1 MSEQTVTIHPIHPVP
16 TGGGAGERP
25 AASAQHLIKQYGE
38 GPTGV
43 RALDDVNLEV
53 APGEFVA
60 IMGPSG
66 SGKSTLMHMM
76 AGLDVPTSGRVT
88 VGGADLTRMDDDA
101 LTRLRRG
108 SIGFIFQSFN
118 LVPTL
123 NVRENVTLPFLLA
136 GHRPTHEENA
146 RADRLIGQLGLGERV
161 THRPSQLSG
170 GQQQRVAIARA
181 LVTEPVVIFADEPTG
196 ALDSRSSRDVLD
208 LLSHASRSAGQSIV
222 MVTHDATAASRADR
236 VVVLSDG
243 RIVQSLGH
251 TTASEISDV
260 MLALEARA

>member
-1 MSEQTVTIHPIHPVP
+1 MREQTITIQPIH
-16 TGGGAGERP
+16 TGSAAQRP
-25 AASAQHLIKQYGE
+25 AASAQHLIKQYGQ
-38 GPTGV
+38 GATAV
-43 RALDDVNLEV
+43 RALNDVNLEV

-101 LTRLRRG
+101 LTRLRRN

-136 GHRPTHEENA
+136 GHRPTREEAA
-146 RADRLIGQLGLGERV
+146 RADQLIRELGLSERV
-161 THRPSQLSG
+161 AHRPSQLSG

-181 LVTEPVVIFADEPTG
+181 LVTRPVVIFADEPTG

-208 LLSHASRSAGQSIV
+208 LLQRTSRTAGQSIV
-222 MVTHDATAASRADR
+222 MVTHDPTAASRADR
-236 VVVLSDG
+236 VVILSDG
-243 RIVQSLGH
+243 RIVQTMGRTS
-251 TTASEISDV
+251 AADISDV
-260 MLALEARA
+260 MLELEAHA